1 MYMKNEK
8 QSVHHILQ
16 YDMAGYLHTG
26 PDSFIYSMTRIRE
39 SAFINRLEMQQTI
52 NSQAPEYH
60 IFRLKN
66 FLLEEIHIEHMKH
79 INILIYF

>member
-1 MYMKNEK
+1 MRSKVGH
-8 QSVHHILQ
+8 STVHHILQ

-52 NSQAPEYH
+52 NSQAPAYQ
-60 IFRLKN
+60 IFRFKK
-66 FLLEEIHIEHMKH
+66 FLLEEIQIEHMKH
-79 INILIYF
+79 INILRFF

>member
-1 MYMKNEK
+1 MRSKVYTTFCSTTWLVISTLD
-8 QSVHHILQ
+8 QTPLFTVH
-16 YDMAGYLHTG
+16 
-26 PDSFIYSMTRIRE
+26 MTRIRE
-39 SAFINRLEMQQTI
+39 SAFINILEMQQTI
-52 NSQAPEYH
+52 NSQAPEYQ